1 MKYQR
6 FLVQLLDIRHD
17 GAFPGCSFPKLAQ
30 GLEVPHH
37 QRRKVPPV
45 LRNTFFPSDFSNFY
59 SKSQKDH
66 RTSCLPPSRHYPL
79 LTTADRSQHGCE
91 YRAIPL
97 HAI

>member
-1 MKYQR
+1 MKHQR

-45 LRNTFFPSDFSNFY
+45 LRNTFFFQVIFPIFTLNH
-59 SKSQKDH
+59 KKI
-66 RTSCLPPSRHYPL
+66 TALPVYTHL
-79 LTTADRSQHGCE
+79 DITLC
-91 YRAIPL
+91 
-97 HAI
+97 